1 SGGADDLVRVVV
13 RDFGTTPSRSRPVPT
28 LAYRYRRSFAFKLL
42 ICNCIV
48 EDLDV
53 LANNAAET
61 A

>member
-28 LAYRYRRSFAFKLL
+28 LAYRDRRFAFKLF

-48 EDLDV
+48 EKLDV
-53 LANNAAET
+53 FANNAAET